1 MEPVE
6 EGLPSGGILRIARRV
21 GFYRHD
27 RRLLIDGKGILRVLL
42 VMEDG
47 GYGARGVFASCR
59 TRGHP
64 LSQRRVAR
72 GHRNDDERNTEL
84 RAELSEHVPLPA
96 VKGRAIYNR
105 HKAAGG

>member
-1 MEPVE
+1 EDSRIWREQFRTAKSRRQERCSVIRADMEPVE

-27 RRLLIDGKGILRVLL
+27 RRLLIDGRGILRALL
-42 VMEDG
+42 VIEDVG
-47 GYGARGVFASCR
+47 IGVRGVFASCR

-72 GHRNDDERNTEL
+72 RSRN
-84 RAELSEHVPLPA
+84 
-96 VKGRAIYNR
+96 
-105 HKAAGG
+105 